1 MVSNT
6 LKIKLEELLQI
17 VARLRPKYADDPEY
31 QKLRKDLPDDW
42 PV

>member
-17 VARLRPKYADDPEY
+17 VERLRREYADDPEY

>member
-17 VARLRPKYADDPEY
+17 VARLRRNYGDEPEY